1 MKVYRQ
7 SLLST
12 ALDIRRILSAAC
24 LVLTALFT
32 GCAPSDESPLAFQPP
47 LPVVEAN
54 VDTARLEVGIDINR
68 LDSRV
73 LLRPNGDTIVG
84 FALGVN
90 GDSLTLLW
98 PDPSRTGT
106 YPIDT
111 TPDGAFLRFRRNDG
125 VAFIGISGSLT
136 GLAPADGR
144 LNGAFTGIVQELDPL
159 DSLAPVQLRVD
170 SGRFKELFY

>member
-47 LPVVEAN
+47 LPVVEAH
-54 VDTARLEVGIDINR
+54 VDT
-68 LDSRV
+68 
-73 LLRPNGDTIVG
+73 GDTIVG